1 MAIEDAPCREDVL
14 CTRML
19 AFQALCAAATFAVRF
34 GLAGLSTQ
42 WCDDLCVFHRA
53 CHCGIA

>member
-34 GLAGLSTQ
+34 GLAGLFFLLS
-42 WCDDLCVFHRA
+42 VVR
-53 CHCGIA
+53 